1 MLRLSGGAM
10 FESSVYSTGSTQ
22 VENRKSSRIV
32 D

>member
-1 MLRLSGGAM
+1 MFRLSEGAVC
-10 FESSVYSTGSTQ
+10 ESSVYSTGSTQ